1 MSLVSQIQALAA
13 RIGAEDKAQN
23 EAIAAMESLVEDI
36 SNSQGDLN
44 VAVTDL
50 VTAVGPSTSRYEPIL
65 KAQVF
70 S

>member
-13 RIGAEDKAQN
+13 RIGAEDKTQN
-23 EAIAAMESLVEDI
+23 ERLDLLETSL
-36 SNSQGDLN
+36 GDVN
-44 VAVTDL
+44 GNMVTL
-50 VTAVGPSTSRYEPIL
+50 TETVGPSSSLYDPIL